1 MQKKYLI
8 GTILFDYSKSRT
20 LEWIKKNLFRIK
32 KKKKNRDKNISIIII
47 DCIIIMD
54 CKNYSNRNEF
64 RNDFVE
70 VFNMTNIYES
80 NKMNIYN

>member
-32 KKKKNRDKNISIIII
+32 KKKKIGTKT
-47 DCIIIMD
+47 
-54 CKNYSNRNEF
+54 YL
-64 RNDFVE
+64 
-70 VFNMTNIYES
+70 
-80 NKMNIYN
+80 